1 MMTEFEYRLIA
12 AGESIVGVVLKY
24 STADRRQNRDVS
36 TCCYLVGSYYIAIYQ
51 LPSPQG
57 MLKYGTVTNCFKPAY
72 IYYVNTFFWQMD
84 GI

>member
-24 STADRRQNRDVS
+24 STADRPQNRDVS
-36 TCCYLVGSYYIAIYQ
+36 TCCYLVGCYCIAIYQ
-51 LPSPQG
+51 LPIPQG

-72 IYYVNTFFWQMD
+72 IYYVNTFLWKMD